1 MKIQHTILIN
11 DKKIQV
17 QYKNK
22 IQDWINN
29 NQDINWRETK
39 SIMCDTAAEVLGY
52 QRKNN
57 KKQTIENN
65 PIIEQLSRIQKEYR
79 IKIENSS
86 NIEEVKKFRN
96 IEIKLWN
103 LQSHTHVKKVG
114 HTSKFPF
121 GIYWWTWK
129 TNSY

>member
-1 MKIQHTILIN
+1 MDITTEQGSDKKILTN

-17 QYKNK
+17 QCKNK
-22 IQDWINN
+22 IQDRINN
-29 NQDINWRETK
+29 NQDISWRQTK
-39 SIMCDTAAEVLGY
+39 SIICDTAAEVLGY

-65 PIIEQLSRIQKEYR
+65 PIMEQLSRIQKEYR

-96 IEIKLWN
+96 IRN
-103 LQSHTHVKKVG
+103 
-114 HTSKFPF
+114 
-121 GIYWWTWK
+121 
-129 TNSY
+129 